1 MSQIPLAL
9 LLTLGL
15 AMSGCQNKTE
25 NLSQPPQQPGATA
38 SPPATD
44 PGAVAVPGGTASPPA
59 ADEAVVVRELTPGD
73 RACYV
78 KLEDGQ
84 GQISEE
90 EASFELCEQAQLIGK
105 RVRLTRESTQ
115 ILAASCGGDP
125 ECKER
130 DTVDLIVAAEVLP

>member
-25 NLSQPPQQPGATA
+25 NPPQPPQQTGDTA
-38 SPPATD
+38 SPPAAA
-44 PGAVAVPGGTASPPA
+44 PGAVVAPGGTASPSA
-59 ADEAVVVRELTPGD
+59 ADEAVVVRELTQGD

-78 KLEDGQ
+78 KLEDEQ

-90 EASFELCEQAQLIGK
+90 EASFELCEQAQLIDK

-130 DTVDLIVAAEVLP
+130 DTVDLITAAEVLP